1 MFSLGAEINSKRSI
15 IVIIWIIYSFFSEFQ
30 DITELFIH
38 TKVKIRSKSMSYFI
52 LRKIMFYLT
61 SFGRGGRISL
71 LTRRLPLTL
80 GYAVLFYQPSVA
92 YRSRRYYMYKMCD
105 DSQADKMGGPNK
117 RQAQS
122 SLAKTPE

>member
-15 IVIIWIIYSFFSEFQ
+15 IVIIWIIYSFFSKFQ
-30 DITELFIH
+30 DVTELFIH

-61 SFGRGGRISL
+61 SFGREGRISL
-71 LTRRLPLTL
+71 LTCRLPLTL
-80 GYAVLFYQPSVA
+80 GYAVLFYQSSVA
-92 YRSRRYYMYKMCD
+92 YRSRRYCMYKTCD

-117 RQAQS
+117 RQA
-122 SLAKTPE
+122 